1 MTKTVL
7 ALGDYNFPFIEW
19 PSRKMYSRDQNPN
32 NMASEKV
39 QGQMLLDWAE
49 SNYMEQYI
57 NTLTRKDNILDL
69 VFSNSPNLIN
79 GYVTIVNKNFSD
91 HNILKINLNYNY
103 TNEGRKVRKNPFP
116 NRIYEYDLLNASE
129 EDWIRYDV
137 ILTKLSE
144 NFEEDTENK
153 DTTERLARFY
163 NIIENPVTLLFEKKE
178 AFKDENE
185 KKDKKEN
192 KIPKAVRIMLRK
204 KTSLSKKIMK
214 SYSARL
220 TLKLMQSLEVIE
232 HDLEKSYRSM
242 RLKKEG
248 VALGK
253 IKKNPK
259 YFYKY
264 ANSFTKS
271 RIKVGP
277 LLNEM
282 PIGRNSKRAFSHGRD
297 SKKAIRVNF

>member
-1 MTKTVL
+1 MCQDIIEEGEGTKTVL

-49 SNYMEQYI
+49 SNYMEQYF
-57 NTLTRKDNILDL
+57 NTPTRKDNILDL

-103 TNEGRKVRKNPFP
+103 KNEGRKVRKNPFP
-116 NRIYEYDLLNASE
+116 NRIYEYDLLNASM

-163 NIIENPVTLLFEKKE
+163 NIIEKAVTLLFEKKM
-178 AFKDENE
+178 KENE
-185 KKDKKEN
+185 
-192 KIPKAVRIMLRK
+192 RK
-204 KTSLSKKIMK
+204 
-214 SYSARL
+214 
-220 TLKLMQSLEVIE
+220 
-232 HDLEKSYRSM
+232 
-242 RLKKEG
+242 
-248 VALGK
+248 
-253 IKKNPK
+253 
-259 YFYKY
+259 
-264 ANSFTKS
+264 
-271 RIKVGP
+271 
-277 LLNEM
+277 
-282 PIGRNSKRAFSHGRD
+282 
-297 SKKAIRVNF
+297 